1 MNNMAANKAASLFTK
16 LIRYRSCVSLKSK
29 NWPTLTLLDARLNT
43 NQFEIIKI
51 EVIINA

>member
-16 LIRYRSCVSLKSK
+16 LIRYRSCVSVKSK

-51 EVIINA
+51 EVIKNA